1 MAFSNCLLLLVCV
14 VAVQSYPKN
23 KFFEF
28 GEQYGDEK
36 LPIGNIQQMSLAL
49 STPLVFYN
57 EPHYYLYVSIFLFL
71 SKYLS
76 PLKKKK
82 KCEMWNVFFYLY
94 FPLIFHLVY
103 TFLDRHQDKSSYN
116 FFSFLFLFLFL
127 FFWCRPKETYF
138 CTIYSYTYK
147 VLFITFH

>member
-1 MAFSNCLLLLVCV
+1 MAFSNWVLLLVCV

-57 EPHYYLYVSIFLFL
+57 EPHYYLYVSISFIFV
-71 SKYLS
+71 KYL
-76 PLKKKK
+76 KK
-82 KCEMWNVFFYLY
+82 
-94 FPLIFHLVY
+94 I
-103 TFLDRHQDKSSYN
+103 
-116 FFSFLFLFLFL
+116 
-127 FFWCRPKETYF
+127 
-138 CTIYSYTYK
+138 
-147 VLFITFH
+147 